1 MVQKSGKKNSSDA
14 NKDLTRIE
22 DLSEFLHQSDPE
34 LEDRFNSF
42 TPDSRNVDPSAIFD
56 GPTALPDIPEE
67 NKNEESFE
75 ESLELDNFS
84 EPILEEES
92 EDTEITSESFFG
104 DSDSSFDSLE
114 EDPGGSVFDN
124 GSFGP
129 ETNEIVQE
137 ASFSLEESA
146 DQVEA
151 DEDNIEYAATHL
163 TQEHTETYVSH
174 TPAHI
179 SEKFED
185 VKAFA
190 KNFSYG
196 QVQGAG
202 NPPYSIIV
210 RHIKFKDDA
219 DHILDL
225 LKEFALITE
234 QNSADTIKA
243 LEYGSIIIPQIS
255 EYCAIV
261 LAHKLRRFD
270 LDIEVGLSDEIHPS
284 KEAEGNPRGLL
295 KKDSLKQ
302 NRTESLKFAELDNS
316 IKDIIISTTSSI
328 PGFIVNHYIGVQT
341 TFSIVEESE
350 LEKLQFV
357 QKSER
362 EKSTLFDYDAP
373 EVSTLTTEKAY
384 KDYQNS
390 FLYLYE
396 DLTQQ
401 LKQKA
406 FAQKAN
412 ALLGLSF
419 QLSPLQFAR
428 ANNRINAYQITC
440 SATLA
445 VLTKENS

>member
-1 MVQKSGKKNSSDA
+1 MVQKGGKKNSSEI

-22 DLSEFLHQSDPE
+22 DLSEFLHQSDPG
-34 LEDRFNSF
+34 LEERFNSF
-42 TPDSRNVDPSAIFD
+42 ATDSAAPDPTAIFE
-56 GPTALPDIPEE
+56 GLPDIPEE
-67 NKNEESFE
+67 SEGAES
-75 ESLELDNFS
+75 
-84 EPILEEES
+84 
-92 EDTEITSESFFG
+92 TSESTSESVFG
-104 DSDSSFDSLE
+104 DSDSSFEFLE
-114 EDPGGSVFDN
+114 ENTEESIFDN
-124 GSFGP
+124 DSFGP
-129 ETNEIVQE
+129 GTNEALEDDSILFEDSTPEVEIQAQE
-137 ASFSLEESA
+137 
-146 DQVEA
+146 
-151 DEDNIEYAATHL
+151 DEIEYVATHL
-163 TQEHTETYVSH
+163 TQEHTETYVSN

-185 VKAFA
+185 VKTFA

-210 RHIKFKDDA
+210 RHIKFKEDA

-225 LKEFALITE
+225 LREFALINDH
-234 QNSADTIKA
+234 NSADTIKA
-243 LEYGSIIIPQIS
+243 LEFGSLIIPQIS

-270 LDIEVGLSDEIHPS
+270 LDLEVGLSDEIHPS

-295 KKDSLKQ
+295 KKESLKQ
-302 NRTESLKFAELDNS
+302 NRSESLKFADIDNS
-316 IKDIIISTTSSI
+316 IKDIIISTTTSI
-328 PGFIVNHYIGVQT
+328 PGFVVNHYIGVQT

-362 EKSTLFDYDAP
+362 EKTTLFDYDAP
-373 EVSTLTTEKAY
+373 EVSTLTSEKAFR
-384 KDYQNS
+384 DYQNS
-390 FLYLYE
+390 FLYIYE

-406 FAQKAN
+406 FTQKAN

-419 QLSPLQFAR
+419 QLSPLQFER
-428 ANNRINAYQITC
+428 AHNRINAYQITC

-445 VLTKENS
+445 VVTKENS